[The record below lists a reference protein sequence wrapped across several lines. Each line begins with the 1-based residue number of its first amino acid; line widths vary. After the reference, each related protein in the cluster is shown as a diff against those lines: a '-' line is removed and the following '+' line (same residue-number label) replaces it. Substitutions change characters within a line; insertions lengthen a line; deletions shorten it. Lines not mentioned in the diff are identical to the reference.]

1 MTQDNVLSVQKL
13 PQWYFFK
20 DSKILKSPA
29 LMILDGE
36 ILIILKY
43 PIAVPKPMVDMQWL
57 QM

>member
-20 DSKILKSPA
+20 DSKIQKSPD

-43 PIAVPKPMVDMQWL
+43 PLAILKPMVDKQ
-57 QM
+57 

>member
-29 LMILDGE
+29 LMTLDGE

-43 PIAVPKPMVDMQWL
+43 PLAILKPMVDKQ
-57 QM
+57 